1 VSEQPN
7 VESPRSSGRRENV
20 FTHKIGPLPMWAW
33 VGIVGGILVVWRIYA
48 SKNAAAAAAQ
58 TSASGSTAAGSTA
71 ANTVPQFVNQTY
83 VSTTAPSA
91 SMTPAAPPVGPT
103 PVSPWPV
110 STPQPPSTSP
120 TPGVPTP
127 KLPAPITVSGA
138 PGSYTLGLQSG
149 KTDEWTSTGAY
160 SLNTIAKSH
169 KMTAQQ
175 LINSSLAA
183 ENNVPLQKY
192 VAKKNYNAKLPAGV
206 QLFFPAAKWP
216 VV

>member
-1 VSEQPN
+1 
-7 VESPRSSGRRENV
+7 
-20 FTHKIGPLPMWAW
+20 MWAW
-33 VGIVGGILVVWRIYA
+33 VGIVGGILVVWRIYS

-71 ANTVPQFVNQTY
+71 ASTVPQFVNQTY
-83 VSTTAPSA
+83 TTVTAPSSTGA
-91 SMTPAAPPVGPT
+91 TAATPAGPT
-103 PVSPWPV
+103 PVSPTPV

-127 KLPAPITVSGA
+127 KLPAPVTVSGA
-138 PGSYTLGLQSG
+138 PGSYTVGLNSG

-183 ENNVPLQKY
+183 EHNVALQQY
-192 VAKKNYNAKLPAGV
+192 VSKKNYNAKLPAGV
-206 QLFFPAAKWP
+206 QLFFPAANWP

>member
-1 VSEQPN
+1 VSEQPGA
-7 VESPRSSGRRENV
+7 PAAPAKRENV

-33 VGIVGGILVVWRIYA
+33 VGIVGGILVVWRIYS
-48 SKNAAAAAAQ
+48 SKNAAASAAQQAAA
-58 TSASGSTAAGSTA
+58 TTTPSTP
-71 ANTVPQFVNQTY
+71 ANQVPQFVNQTY
-83 VSTTAPSA
+83 VSTTAPSSTGA
-91 SMTPAAPPVGPT
+91 TAAVPAGPT
-103 PVSPWPV
+103 PVSPNPV
-110 STPQPPSTSP
+110 SIPQPPSTSP

-169 KMTAQQ
+169 AMTVQQ

-192 VAKKNYNAKLPAGV
+192 VAKKNYNAKIPAGV

>member
-1 VSEQPN
+1 MSEQPGA
-7 VESPRSSGRRENV
+7 PAAPAKRENV

-33 VGIVGGILVVWRIYA
+33 VGIVGGILVVWRIYS
-48 SKNAAAAAAQ
+48 SKNAAASAAQ
-58 TSASGSTAAGSTA
+58 QAATTTTPSTP
-71 ANTVPQFVNQTY
+71 ANQVPQFVNQTY
-83 VSTTAPSA
+83 VSTTAPSSTGA
-91 SMTPAAPPVGPT
+91 TAATPAGPT
-103 PVSPWPV
+103 PVSPTPTA
-110 STPQPPSTSP
+110 TPQPTST
-120 TPGVPTP
+120 TPNPNTAAV
-127 KLPAPITVSGA
+127 KLPSPVTVSGA
-138 PGSYTLGLQSG
+138 PGSYTVGLNSG

-169 KMTAQQ
+169 AMTAQQ

-192 VAKKNYNAKLPAGV
+192 VAKKNYNAKIPAGV